1 MEGILGLLSE
11 NSVYEILK
19 SEQDFL
25 FDLPGV

>member
-1 MEGILGLLSE
+1 MERVLGLLSE
-11 NSVYEILK
+11 NSVYEILN